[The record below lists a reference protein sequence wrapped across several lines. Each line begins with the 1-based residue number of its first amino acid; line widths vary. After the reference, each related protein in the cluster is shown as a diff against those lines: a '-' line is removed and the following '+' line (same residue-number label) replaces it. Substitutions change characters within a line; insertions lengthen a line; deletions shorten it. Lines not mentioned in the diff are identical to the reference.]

1 MFGAVWI
8 YGRWPGEFP
17 GGICGLFMRS
27 SLICSSGEPG
37 ACKLIKNMA
46 GKKILLIEDEE
57 LIIRLL
63 GRKLAN
69 IGYEVTLAM
78 DGQDGLDKM
87 RKDKPDLILLDIIM
101 PRKGG
106 FDVMEE
112 MRRDPVLAPIPVII
126 ISNSGQPLELD
137 RAKRLGAADW
147 LVKTEFD
154 PKEVVEKIQKH
165 IG

>member
-1 MFGAVWI
+1 
-8 YGRWPGEFP
+8 
-17 GGICGLFMRS
+17 
-27 SLICSSGEPG
+27 
-37 ACKLIKNMA
+37 MA

-63 GRKLAN
+63 GRKLTS
-69 IGYEVTLAM
+69 IGYEVMLAM
-78 DGQDGLDKM
+78 DGEEGLKKM
-87 RKDKPDLILLDIIM
+87 KASQPDLILLDIIM

-112 MRRDPVLAPIPVII
+112 MKLDSQLADIPVII

-137 RAKRLGAADW
+137 KAKRLGAVDW

-154 PKEVVEKIQKH
+154 PKEVVEKIKKY